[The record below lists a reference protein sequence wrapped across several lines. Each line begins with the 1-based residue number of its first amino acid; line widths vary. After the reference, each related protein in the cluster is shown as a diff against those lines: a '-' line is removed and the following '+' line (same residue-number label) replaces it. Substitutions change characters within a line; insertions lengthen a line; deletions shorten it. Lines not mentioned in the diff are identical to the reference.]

1 MKVDSMRFRNGIFVI
16 KLQPIQGI
24 YYEINYELLN
34 YILKFSTLLKYI
46 TYLHIIVHN
55 CEELIHLHVR
65 HL

>member
-34 YILKFSTLLKYI
+34 YIFFSLLKYI

-55 CEELIHLHVR
+55 CVELIHLHVR